1 MQTKKR
7 NMNKLITF
15 FFILIS
21 TFFYASTIELPQNS
35 YRIDEEKRLIV
46 CNMDITKLQFDDL
59 SITLKINNNNFK
71 ILDNITILKVG
82 SRYTLA
88 LDQGYL
94 RYSIYFTDIPL
105 LYIDTDSEI
114 LDSPKVLSRISIVE
128 NNGNI
133 IESNAGIEYRGATSQ
148 LYPKKSYE
156 IEFWNDTTGDD
167 TNDIA
172 LFGMR
177 EDKDWNIQAM
187 YNEPLKIASKTAW
200 EIWGNISQLYYQEKE
215 PEARSGIRIKYVE
228 AFINNSYKGIYA
240 ISEKIDR
247 KQLKLKK
254 NTETEIRGELYK
266 GDSWETTTYY
276 DLPLFDNSSETW
288 GGFEYKYPK
297 DLRDWTNLYN
307 LHNFVINSDNDTFYS
322 QYKEKYDSNNIIDY
336 FIFMNLLR
344 AVDNTGKNIYTA
356 RYNKNEKYFFI
367 PWDLDGVF
375 GRIWDSSIQ
384 YETEDLQING
394 LFSRLYNDTREDGFR
409 LDLKNRWTE
418 LRNSSITVDKIM
430 QILIDNFDYLKDN
443 GALERDQIANSG
455 STISSEYEEFAYI
468 QEWLT
473 KRIDYLDKTFAFE
486 SNGSTPTDEDGGKQN
501 SKFVLYPNP
510 AKNYIY
516 LVDKINKAEKTFVDI
531 QIYSTAGRLL
541 KNINQNPIDQS
552 IYIGDLADGNYI
564 LNIKTNLDHKQSF
577 KLIVNK

>member
-1 MQTKKR
+1 MLAFLS
-7 NMNKLITF
+7 NYF
-15 FFILIS
+15 S
-21 TFFYASTIELPQNS
+21 ASTIELPKDS
-35 YRIDEEKRLIV
+35 YRIDEEKRLII
-46 CNMDITKLQFDDL
+46 CNTDISKLEFDNL
-59 SITLKINNNNFK
+59 PIALKINNNDYK
-71 ILDNITILKVG
+71 ILDNVTTLKVG
-82 SRYTLA
+82 ARYTLA
-88 LDQGYL
+88 LDQGYS

-114 LDSPKVLSRISIVE
+114 LDSPKVSSRISIVE

-148 LYPKKSYE
+148 LYPKKSFE

-187 YNEPLKIASKTAW
+187 YNEPLKITSKTAW

-215 PEARSGIRIKYVE
+215 PEARTGIRIKYVE
-228 AFINNSYKGIYA
+228 AFVSNSYQGIYA

-276 DLPLFDNSSETW
+276 DLPPFDNTSEIW

-307 LHNFVINSDNDTFYS
+307 LHDFVINSDNDTFYS

-344 AVDNTGKNIYTA
+344 ATDNTGKNIYTA

-367 PWDLDGVF
+367 PWDLDGVL

-394 LFSRLYNDTREDGFR
+394 LFSRLYNDTRPDGFR

-418 LRNSSITVDKIM
+418 LRNSSVTVDKIM
-430 QILIDNFDYLKDN
+430 QILIDNFNYLKDN

-473 KRIDYLDKTFAFE
+473 KRIEYLDKTFAFE
-486 SNGSTPTDEDGGKQN
+486 SNGATPTDEDGGKQN

-516 LVDKINKAEKTFVDI
+516 LVDKINKAEKTFLDV
-531 QIYSTAGRLL
+531 QIYSTAGILVR
-541 KNINQNPIDQS
+541 NIIQNPIDQS
-552 IYIGDLADGNYI
+552 IYIGNLADGNYI
-564 LNIKTNLDHKQSF
+564 LNIKTDSGHKQNF

>member
-1 MQTKKR
+1 
-7 NMNKLITF
+7 MNRFVCL
-15 FFILIS
+15 ILIFLS
-21 TFFYASTIELPQNS
+21 SYFSASTIKLPKDN
-35 YRIDEEKRLIV
+35 YRIDEEKRIII
-46 CNMDITKLQFDDL
+46 CNTDITKLQFDEQP
-59 SITLKINNNNFK
+59 IILKINDVDFK
-71 ILDNITILKVG
+71 VADNITTLKVG
-82 SRYTLA
+82 LRYTIVA
-88 LDQGYL
+88 SDAYYI
-94 RYSIYFTDIPL
+94 RYSIYFTRLPL
-105 LYIDTDSEI
+105 LYIDTNFEI
-114 LDSPKVLSRISIVE
+114 SDSPKVLSRINIVE
-128 NNGNI
+128 NNGKI
-133 IESNAGIEYRGATSQ
+133 TESNAGIEYRGATSQ
-148 LYPKKSYE
+148 AFPKKSFE
-156 IEFWNDTTGDD
+156 IEFWNDTTGND
-167 TNDIA
+167 TKDIT
-172 LFGMR
+172 LFDLR

-187 YNEPLKIASKTAW
+187 YNETLKINSFTAW
-200 EIWGNISQLYYQEKE
+200 KIWDNISELYYKE
-215 PEARSGIRIKYVE
+215 AEPKGKTGIGMRYTEV
-228 AFINNSYKGIYA
+228 FVNQSYKGLYA
-240 ISEKIDR
+240 ITEKIDR

-266 GDSWETTTYY
+266 GDTYDVTTYY
-276 DLPLFDNSSETW
+276 ELPAFDNTSETW

-344 AVDNTGKNIYTA
+344 AIDNTGKNIYTA

-430 QILIDNFDYLKDN
+430 QILIDNFNYLKDN

-486 SNGSTPTDEDGGKQN
+486 SNGSSPTDEDGGKQN

-510 AKNYIY
+510 AKNQIY

-531 QIYSTAGRLL
+531 QIYSTAGRLV

-564 LNIKTNLDHKQSF
+564 LNIKTNLDYKQSF